1 VTDIPSR
8 RNARGTPG
16 ERQETGRLGEQM
28 AARYLQSLGYAIVET
43 NYRTRFGEID
53 IVALDGDVLVFV
65 EVRARH
71 GRSFGLAEESLT
83 PRKRERLVQLSEC
96 YLQAHPT
103 SPPACRIDVV
113 AIALGSAGNADD
125 LQLIKGAIVQGLA

>member
-1 VTDIPSR
+1 MRGDRSR
-8 RNARGTPG
+8 PDARELPDG
-16 ERQETGRLGEQM
+16 RRKTGRLGEQM
-28 AARYLQSLGYAIVET
+28 AARHLQSLGYSIVET

-83 PRKRERLVQLSEC
+83 PRKRERLVQLSEI
-96 YLQAHPT
+96 YLQSHPT

-113 AIALGSAGNADD
+113 AIALSSAGEADD
-125 LQLIKGAIVQGLA
+125 VQLFQGAIVQGLA